1 MKADGEVVGY
11 HKYDSKTAEKTDVL
25 KLIRRLLSEGISRN
39 DIVILS
45 PYRMDNANSC
55 LYIGE
60 IRLNE
65 FNKLDSDDFIR
76 FYTVKAFKGL
86 EARVI
91 LYIDI
96 DGFEDDD
103 ERLLNYVAMSRAR
116 TLLEVFY
123 RADLEEERQKMMLN
137 SYNL

>member
-55 LYIGE
+55 L
-60 IRLNE
+60 
-65 FNKLDSDDFIR
+65 
-76 FYTVKAFKGL
+76 
-86 EARVI
+86 
-91 LYIDI
+91 
-96 DGFEDDD
+96 
-103 ERLLNYVAMSRAR
+103 
-116 TLLEVFY
+116 
-123 RADLEEERQKMMLN
+123 
-137 SYNL
+137 

>member
-55 LYIGE
+55 LY
-60 IRLNE
+60 
-65 FNKLDSDDFIR
+65 KLDSDDFIR